1 MSSVVK
7 DTHHDEH
14 PSGIM
19 RWITTTNHKDIGTLY
34 LWFAMIMFFIGGL
47 MALVIRSELFQP
59 GLQFVDPQF
68 FNSMTTMHALVMI
81 FGVVM
86 PAFTG
91 LANWMIPIM
100 IGGPDMAL
108 PRMNNWSFWI
118 MPFAFAMLLSTLWM
132 DGGAPAGGWTLY
144 PPLSLQTGD
153 AFPFLIFAIHF
164 MGLSSIM
171 GAINIVATILNMR
184 APGMTL
190 MKMPLFVWTWLITA
204 FLLIAVMPVLAGGV
218 TMLLT
223 DKFFGTSFFNAA
235 GGGDPVMFQ
244 HIFWFFGHPEVYIL
258 ILPGF
263 GIISHIVSTFSRK
276 PVFGYLPMVYAMAG
290 IGFVGFVVWAHHMY
304 TVGLDLNTRIYFLAA
319 TMVIA
324 VPTGVKIFSWIATM
338 WGGSIRFE
346 MPMIWAFGFIF
357 LFTVGG
363 VTGVVLSNAG
373 IDTSLHDT
381 YYVVA
386 HFHYVLSLGAV
397 FTIFAA
403 WFYWHEKIFGIGYNE
418 TLARLHFIVTFT
430 GVNLIFFPQHFL
442 GMAGM
447 PRRYVDYADIHA
459 GWNYVSS
466 IGSII
471 TAAGVVL
478 FLILVLE
485 AFIRRRPAKANPWGE
500 GATTLEWT
508 LPSPPPFH
516 QFEDLPVIGKDG
528 EYLGLASE
536 LEAKNK
542 K

>member
-1 MSSVVK
+1 MSTVVK
-7 DTHHDEH
+7 DTHHEEH

-19 RWITTTNHKDIGTLY
+19 RWLTTTNHKDIGSLY
-34 LWFAMIMFFIGGL
+34 LWFSLIMFFIGGL

-108 PRMNNWSFWI
+108 PRMNNYSFWI
-118 MPFAFAMLLSTLWM
+118 MPFAFSMLLSTLFM

-258 ILPGF
+258 ILPSF
-263 GIISHIVSTFSRK
+263 GVVSAIIPTFAIK
-276 PVFGYLPMVYAMAG
+276 PLYGYSSMVYATAS
-290 IGFVGFVVWAHHMY
+290 IAFLSFIVWAHHMF
-304 TVGLDLNTRIYFLAA
+304 TVGMPLAGEVFFMLA
-319 TMVIA
+319 TMLIA
-324 VPTGVKIFSWIATM
+324 VPTGVKVFNWVTTM
-338 WGGSIRFE
+338 WRGAMTFE
-346 MPMIWAFGFIF
+346 TPMLFAIGFIVM
-357 LFTVGG
+357 FTIGG
-363 VTGVVLSNAG
+363 FSGLMLAITPA
-373 IDTSLHDT
+373 DFQYHDT
-381 YYVVA
+381 YFVVA
-386 HFHYVLSLGAV
+386 HFHYVLVPGSV
-397 FTIFAA
+397 FAIMAA
-403 WFYWHEKIFGIGYNE
+403 CYFWLPKWTGNMYPE
-418 TLARLHFIVTFT
+418 TLGKIHFWLSTFF
-430 GVNLIFFPQHFL
+430 VNLTFFPMHFVGL
-442 GMAGM
+442 AGM
-447 PRRYVDYADIHA
+447 PRRIPDYSLQFADYNMIA
-459 GWNYVSS
+459 S
-466 IGSII
+466 IG
-471 TAAGVVL
+471 AFGFGFAQ
-478 FLILVLE
+478 LIFVYLI
-485 AFIRRRPAKANPWGE
+485 FKTIKGGKKATDEVWE
-500 GATTLEWT
+500 GAEGLEWT
-508 LPSPPPFH
+508 LSSPPPYHSFNTP
-516 QFEDLPVIGKDG
+516 PVIK
-528 EYLGLASE
+528 
-536 LEAKNK
+536 
-542 K
+542 